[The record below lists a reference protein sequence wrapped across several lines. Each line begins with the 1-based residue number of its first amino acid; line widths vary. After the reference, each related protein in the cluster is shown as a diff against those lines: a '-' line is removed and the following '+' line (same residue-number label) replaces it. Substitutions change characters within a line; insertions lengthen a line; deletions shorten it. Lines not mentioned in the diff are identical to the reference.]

1 MILPITV
8 HSENKNDCK
17 EKINN
22 VIYNNIIYIHII
34 AFFFFISLTIGFI
47 FGIKNLDVVPTT
59 SFSSSDSP
67 DSPDLQKYDNNS
79 FNPCLLIIFST
90 FFATLDHALIS
101 IFGYLKPNLLKKYLF
116 EYKCNPIRW
125 IEYSISSSLLLVAI
139 GILSGISD
147 IHMWFL
153 LFIPNFISMF
163 FGYILEKLSSLNI
176 DKKLDF
182 VILCIY
188 ILISFL
194 VFTPWIAPLSYFFN
208 LVSIQNNTPA
218 FLFIS
223 IFGTLFGFICFGIN
237 SFFYHILH
245 LYEFY
250 TAEYIYVLLSFLT
263 KFSFSVSI
271 YGGFLSISK

>member
-1 MILPITV
+1 MILPTTV

-17 EKINN
+17 EKVNN

-47 FGIKNLDVVPTT
+47 FGIKNLDVIPTT
-59 SFSSSDSP
+59 SFPSSNSP
-67 DSPDLQKYDNNS
+67 DYQLYNNNS
-79 FNPCLLIIFST
+79 FNPCLLIILST
-90 FFATLDHALIS
+90 FFATFDHALIS
-101 IFGYLKPNLLKKYLF
+101 LLGYTKPNLLKKYLF

-147 IHMWFL
+147 IHMWLL

-163 FGYILEKLSSLNI
+163 FGYILEKLTYLNTH
-176 DKKLDF
+176 KKLDY

-188 ILISFL
+188 ILISLL
-194 VFTPWIAPLSYFFN
+194 VFTPWIAPLSYFLN
-208 LVSIQNNTPA
+208 LVSTEKTPA
-218 FLFIS
+218 FLFVS

-250 TAEYIYVLLSFLT
+250 TAEYIYILLSFLT